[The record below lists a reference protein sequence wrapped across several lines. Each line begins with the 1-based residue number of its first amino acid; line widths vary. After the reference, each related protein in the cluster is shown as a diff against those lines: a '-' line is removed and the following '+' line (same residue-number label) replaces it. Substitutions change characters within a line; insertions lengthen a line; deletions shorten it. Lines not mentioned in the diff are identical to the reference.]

1 MKGERRRLNWSC
13 ISDVLRFSRRL
24 ATALALA
31 AAQSEAGRLNPRRQT
46 FKSKA
51 FYTKNGC
58 CVVNN
63 AYKNYL

>member
-13 ISDVLRFSRRL
+13 ISDGLRFSRRL
-24 ATALALA
+24 ATASALA
-31 AAQSEAGRLNPRRQT
+31 VVQSEAGRLNPRKQT
-46 FKSKA
+46 FKSKE

-63 AYKNYL
+63 TYKNYL